1 LLKNHLKKNWENYTG
16 APLPSALEIVP
27 LTSCTAGYGND
38 IILIFTDRHRYPEYV
53 MKISRSARYGF
64 KLKNEFAALQSR
76 SNIRTLSTY
85 IPTPYYIGK
94 FGRRIFFLQGGFP
107 GTSLFRLIRKRGI
120 TTANECL
127 LNQSVELLAA
137 INTSKADFDPD
148 NTTDKEAAVAPLFR
162 FEREF
167 MHSGIRKKKIDE
179 LKDHLEQFRKN
190 PLRFFLH
197 GDYWP
202 TNILVDEK
210 KNRMNGIIDWEFA
223 AAQSTTPTDIIWFL
237 INLGYCLQLHK
248 NGNVDIPTAFIR
260 TFFSHGVHTETL
272 GNLFDRYVAITEID
286 RSLFRILLEITLT
299 EISMR
304 EFVTYGK
311 HFEMDR
317 VSLKMLLYTVENEKN
332 LCV

>member
-1 LLKNHLKKNWENYTG
+1 MT
-16 APLPSALEIVP
+16 P
-27 LTSCTAGYGND
+27 
-38 IILIFTDRHRYPEYV
+38 
-53 MKISRSARYGF
+53 
-64 KLKNEFAALQSR
+64 KNER
-76 SNIRTLSTY
+76 
-85 IPTPYYIGK
+85 
-94 FGRRIFFLQGGFP
+94 
-107 GTSLFRLIRKRGI
+107 
-120 TTANECL
+120 L

-137 INTSKADFDPD
+137 INTSKADLDTD
-148 NTTDKEAAVAPLFR
+148 NTTNKAAAVASLFR
-162 FEREF
+162 FEKEF

-179 LKDHLEQFRKN
+179 LKDYLEQFRKN
-190 PLRFFLH
+190 PIRFFLH

-202 TNILVDEK
+202 TNILVDQ
-210 KNRMNGIIDWEFA
+210 RHQRINGIIDWEFA
-223 AAQSTTPTDIIWFL
+223 MAQSTTPTDIIWFL

-286 RSLFRILLEITLT
+286 RSLFRILLEITLA

-304 EFVTYGK
+304 ELVTYGK

-317 VSLKMLLYTVENEKN
+317 ASLKMLLHTVENEKN